1 MTVPTTPLAQRLSE
15 ALERLEDTYTE
26 IAEDGRIDPA
36 EQGRMRHMFRA
47 VMTLWVQQEAGIRIA
62 RTALSHGAASPQLH
76 RLERAYA
83 EDLDGIDAA

>member
-1 MTVPTTPLAQRLSE
+1 MPATPLAQRLSE
-15 ALERLEDTYTE
+15 ALERLEDEYTA
-26 IAEDGRIDPA
+26 IAEDGRIDPP
-36 EQGRMRHMFRA
+36 EQARMRRLLRS

>member
-1 MTVPTTPLAQRLSE
+1 MPTTPLAQRLSE
-15 ALERLEDTYTE
+15 ALERLEDEYTA
-26 IAEDGRIDPA
+26 IAADGRIDPP
-36 EQGRMRHMFRA
+36 EQARMRRLLRS